1 MGWPEVAMKMMA
13 LALEVMTSRMVV
25 LFILCHGD
33 VTSLKK
39 KMLQRLII
47 HIKKSPKIKQK
58 SREEMPMPGY

>member
-39 KMLQRLII
+39 KDVAETNNSHQ
-47 HIKKSPKIKQK
+47 KKPQNKTKI
-58 SREEMPMPGY
+58 

>member
-13 LALEVMTSRMVV
+13 LALEMMTSRMVM
-25 LFILCHGD
+25 LFVLCHGD

-47 HIKKSPKIKQK
+47 HIKKNPKTKQK
-58 SREEMPMPGY
+58 PREEMPMPGY

>member
-39 KMLQRLII
+39 KDVSETNNSHQKKLQN
-47 HIKKSPKIKQK
+47 KTKI
-58 SREEMPMPGY
+58 